1 MEAEADLSH
10 EMVLD
15 LGSRNLEIGVC
26 TDSAQALLRIGMA
39 RPDVLIIGVD
49 VPGLSLDRL
58 ITAVREAMGVPI
70 IVGAD
75 PDDAERATRA
85 LESGAMACVAR
96 PYRAAELAA
105 LVHAS
110 APEGLTEPERVWRDS
125 VREGRI
131 ELDPR
136 GHRVRVDGQPV
147 SLAMREFQLLKYLLD
162 HAGLV
167 VTREQIWREVWNR
180 ELPPV
185 HNTIA
190 VHIRRLRDKLRKGRD
205 APRYIHTVRG
215 VGYRLDADA
224 A

>member
-1 MEAEADLSH
+1 MEAENDISH

-15 LGSRNLEIGVC
+15 LGSRNLDIGVC

-39 RPDVLIIGVD
+39 RPDVLIVGVD
-49 VPGLSLDRL
+49 VPGLPLELL
-58 ITAVREAMGVPI
+58 IAAVRETLGIPI

-75 PDDAERATRA
+75 PDDAEQATRA
-85 LESGAMACVAR
+85 LEAGAMACVAR
-96 PYRAAELAA
+96 PYRAVQLAA
-105 LVHAS
+105 LIHAS
-110 APEGLTEPERVWRDS
+110 APEHLPEPARSWQGS
-125 VREGRI
+125 VRAGRI
-131 ELDPR
+131 ELDPH

-147 SLAMREFQLLKYLLD
+147 SLAMREFQLLRYLLD

-167 VTREQIWREVWNR
+167 VTREQIWREVWNK
-180 ELPPV
+180 ELPPA

-190 VHIRRLRDKLRKGRD
+190 VHIRRLRDKLRKDRES
-205 APRYIHTVRG
+205 PRYIHTVRG